1 MSAKKMGLGRG
12 LNTLIP
18 KAPIVD
24 EEDIEQ
30 VKKKVSRSS
39 KTKKKEETKKELT
52 LPIDKIEPNPDQ
64 PRNQFD
70 EDTLQELAD
79 SIKQYGMLQPILV
92 TPKDDFYEI
101 IAGERRWR
109 AAKQAGLNEVPVM
122 IRKYNENEIVEI
134 ALIEN
139 IQRDNLNPIE
149 EAMAYKRLMEE
160 FELKQDEVATKVS
173 KSRASITNSLRLL
186 KLDPRVQKMLEEE
199 MISTGHARALLA
211 ISNKD
216 KQYEIAQKVFDE
228 KLSVRD
234 IEKLVKDLKKIK
246 KNKKEE
252 KKSINDMIIEEA
264 VKQFKEGKIQNS
276 LDVESYLDGLL
287 QPLMQKLLDAELDN
301 HLEYSKYE
309 HRKNEKKNFRN
320 GYCKTK
326 KVKTKYG
333 NILVKTPRD
342 RNSKF
347 EPKIIEKGQ
356 TKLTGFEEKC
366 IALYAKGVSFRDIEQ
381 TLKDIYGIK
390 INKDEI
396 CRLIS

>member
-1 MSAKKMGLGRG
+1 M
-12 LNTLIP
+12 
-18 KAPIVD
+18 
-24 EEDIEQ
+24 
-30 VKKKVSRSS
+30 
-39 KTKKKEETKKELT
+39 
-52 LPIDKIEPNPDQ
+52 PIDKIEPNPDQ

-252 KKSINDMIIEEA
+252 KVYS
-264 VKQFKEGKIQNS
+264 
-276 LDVESYLDGLL
+276 
-287 QPLMQKLLDAELDN
+287 LLDEIHPMTFENLLENSGFSAFELQ
-301 HLEYSKYE
+301 H
-309 HRKNEKKNFRN
+309 
-320 GYCKTK
+320 
-326 KVKTKYG
+326 
-333 NILVKTPRD
+333 ILM
-342 RNSKF
+342 KF
-347 EPKIIEKGQ
+347 ELKNIIYQ
-356 TKLTGFEEKC
+356 
-366 IALYAKGVSFRDIEQ
+366 IEQ
-381 TLKDIYGIK
+381 NVYLRKV
-390 INKDEI
+390 
-396 CRLIS
+396 